1 MGVVSKMLALSLG
14 VHICVYGRRTDYLD
28 LDIHLDQ
35 SLAERV
41 NLHQS
46 GVDGAVEATKLG
58 DQTDVTL

>member
-1 MGVVSKMLALSLG
+1 M
-14 VHICVYGRRTDYLD
+14 YGRRTDYLD

-35 SLAERV
+35 PLAERV

-58 DQTDVTL
+58 DQTDITL